1 MAPIEPPLSP
11 LFEADER
18 PRPLWKRAL
27 LLGGAVVFLILGVIG
42 WLVPVVTGIP
52 FYVVGFALL
61 GAASPRAIH
70 ALNRL
75 EARLPERW
83 RVAIRVTSAKLLA
96 AYRARRERKRAMR
109 SVRTDSNGS
118 ALQPNS
124 ERALPESQRK

>member
-1 MAPIEPPLSP
+1 MNPSEPPLTP

-18 PRPLWKRAL
+18 PRPLWKRVL
-27 LLGGAVVFLILGVIG
+27 LLGGAAVFMLLGVIG

-61 GAASPRAIH
+61 GAASPRSIH

-75 EARLPERW
+75 EARLPKRW
-83 RVAIRVTSAKLLA
+83 RVAIRVASAKLIA
-96 AYRARRERKRAMR
+96 AYRARRDRKRAMT
-109 SVRTDSNGS
+109 SASTDSNGA
-118 ALQPNS
+118 ALHPSS

>member
-1 MAPIEPPLSP
+1 MNPFDPPLTP
-11 LFEADER
+11 LFEADEA

-27 LLGGAVVFLILGVIG
+27 LLGGAALFMVLGVIG

-61 GAASPRAIH
+61 GAASPRTIH

-75 EARLPERW
+75 EARLPQRW
-83 RVAIRVTSAKLLA
+83 RVALRVTSAKLLA
-96 AYRARRERKRAMR
+96 AYRARRDRKRAMT
-109 SVRTDSNGS
+109 SASTDSKGS